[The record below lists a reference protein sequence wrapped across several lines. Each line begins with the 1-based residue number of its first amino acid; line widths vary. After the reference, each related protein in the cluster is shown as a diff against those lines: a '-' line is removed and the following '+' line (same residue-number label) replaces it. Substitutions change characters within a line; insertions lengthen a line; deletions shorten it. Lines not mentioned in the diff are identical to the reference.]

1 VWSAPRGRSIASVHH
16 HKPTGKRLALL
27 SLGALGVVYGDIGTS
42 PLYAL
47 RESLSVEH
55 GIDVSRASVLGIL
68 SLILWSLL
76 IVITVK
82 YLLFVMRADQ
92 QGEGGILVLA
102 SLVTPKQE
110 GSKTRRRTIL
120 ILIGLFGTALLYG
133 DGMITPAI
141 SVLSAVEGLEVA
153 TPSLGPYVL
162 EITAVIL
169 VCLFMIQRRGTGSVG
184 KMFAPVMIL
193 WFATLGVLGAIEIG
207 ARPDVLRAVNPAYAL
222 SFFADHGFKG
232 FLVLGSVF
240 LVVTGG
246 EALYADMGHFGRRPI
261 RLAWFCLV
269 LPGLL
274 LNYFGQGALVLGDPS
289 TVENP
294 FYLLAPHGLRIPLI
308 VLATAATVIASQALI
323 SGAFSLAMQS
333 VQLGYLPRLQISHTS
348 AHERGQV
355 YVPLI
360 NWSLM
365 VACILLVFGFR
376 SSTNLAAAYGVAVTM
391 TMVITT
397 ILFYVVA
404 RDHWNWPR
412 WAIGPLAL
420 VFFVVD
426 ASFLGANLFKIPKGG
441 WFPLVAGAAV
451 FAIMTTWKTGKK
463 IVTERVRGADVPL
476 DAFCQGIRKSQ
487 PTRVPGT
494 AVYMYGRPFAA
505 PPALVTN
512 LRYNRVL
519 HEHILL
525 VTIVVEDTPRVHP
538 RKALTIEHVGQG
550 ITQAILHVG
559 FMQQP
564 NVPKSLEAD
573 AAELRFHPLDSHY
586 FLGRET
592 ILVTD
597 RPGMASWREHLY
609 ALMARNARNAA
620 AYFGIPAD
628 RAVEVGVQV
637 EL

>member
-1 VWSAPRGRSIASVHH
+1 MSPIHPL
-16 HKPTGKRLALL
+16 KPTGKHLALL

-47 RESLSVEH
+47 RESLHPSH
-55 GIDVSRASVLGIL
+55 GVDVTLASVLGIL

-76 IVITVK
+76 IVITIK
-82 YLLFVMRADQ
+82 YLTFVMRADQ

-102 SLVTPKQE
+102 ALVTPKD
-110 GSKTRRRTIL
+110 GAVNRRRTVL

-141 SVLSAVEGLEVA
+141 SVLSAVEGLEVSA
-153 TPSLGPYVL
+153 PSLQPYVL
-162 EITAVIL
+162 EITVVIL
-169 VCLFMIQRRGTGSVG
+169 IGLFVLQRRGTGSVG
-184 KMFAPVMIL
+184 KIFGPVMIL
-193 WFATLGVLGAIEIG
+193 WFIVIGALGVSAIA
-207 ARPDVLRAVNPAYAL
+207 ARPEVLKAVNPGYAI

-261 RLAWFCLV
+261 RLAWFGLV

-274 LNYFGQGALVLGDPS
+274 LNYFGQGALVIGDPKAI
-289 TVENP
+289 ENP
-294 FYLLAPHGLRIPLI
+294 FYLLAPSALQWPLI
-308 VLATAATVIASQALI
+308 ILATTAAVIASQALI

-333 VQLGYLPRLQISHTS
+333 VQLGYLPRLKIEHTS
-348 AHERGQV
+348 DRERGQV
-355 YVPLI
+355 YVPAV
-360 NWSLM
+360 NWTLM

-376 SSTNLAAAYGVAVTM
+376 SSTGLAAAYGVAVTA

-404 RDHWNWPR
+404 RDHWHWPR
-412 WAIGPLAL
+412 WSIGPLAL
-420 VFFVVD
+420 VFLTID
-426 ASFLGANLFKIPKGG
+426 LGFLGANLFKIPKGG

-451 FAIMTTWKTGKK
+451 FAVMTTWKTGKR
-463 IVTERVRGADVPL
+463 IVNERVRGGSVPL
-476 DAFCQGIRKSQ
+476 DAFCQSIEKSR
-487 PTRVPGT
+487 PIRVPGT
-494 AVYMYGRPFAA
+494 AVYLYGRPFTA

-512 LRYNRVL
+512 LRYNRML
-519 HEHILL
+519 HEQILL
-525 VTIVVEDTPRVHP
+525 VSIVVEDTPRVHP
-538 RKALTIEHVGQG
+538 RRSLKIDHMGQG
-550 ITQAILHVG
+550 ITQAVLHVG
-559 FMQQP
+559 YMQQP
-564 NVPKSLEAD
+564 NVPRALEAD
-573 AAELRFHPLDSHY
+573 AAELRYHPLDSHY

-592 ILVTD
+592 IIITN
-597 RPGMASWREHLY
+597 RPGMAPWREHLY

-620 AYFGIPAD
+620 AFFGIPAE
-628 RAVEVGVQV
+628 RAVEVGIQV

>member
-1 VWSAPRGRSIASVHH
+1 M
-16 HKPTGKRLALL
+16 L

-47 RESLSVEH
+47 RESLHPSH
-55 GIDVSRASVLGIL
+55 GVDVTLASVLGIL

-76 IVITVK
+76 IVITIK
-82 YLLFVMRADQ
+82 YLTFVMRADQ

-102 SLVTPKQE
+102 ALVTPKD
-110 GSKTRRRTIL
+110 GAANRRRTIL

-141 SVLSAVEGLEVA
+141 SVLSAVEGLEVSA
-153 TPSLGPYVL
+153 PSLQPYVL
-162 EITAVIL
+162 EITVVIL
-169 VCLFMIQRRGTGSVG
+169 IGLFALQRRGTGSVG
-184 KMFAPVMIL
+184 KIFGPVMIL
-193 WFATLGVLGAIEIG
+193 WFIVIGALGVSAIA
-207 ARPDVLRAVNPAYAL
+207 ARPEVLKAVNPGYAI

-261 RLAWFCLV
+261 RLAWFGLV

-274 LNYFGQGALVLGDPS
+274 LNYFGQGALVIGDPKAI
-289 TVENP
+289 ENP
-294 FYLLAPHGLRIPLI
+294 FYLLAPSALQWPLI
-308 VLATAATVIASQALI
+308 ILATTAAVIASQALI

-333 VQLGYLPRLQISHTS
+333 VQLGYLPRLKIEHTS
-348 AHERGQV
+348 DRERGQV
-355 YVPLI
+355 YVPAV
-360 NWSLM
+360 NWTLM

-376 SSTNLAAAYGVAVTM
+376 SSTGLAAAYGVAVTA

-404 RDHWNWPR
+404 RDHWHWPR
-412 WAIGPLAL
+412 WSIGPLAL
-420 VFFVVD
+420 VFLTID
-426 ASFLGANLFKIPKGG
+426 LGFLGANLFKIPKGG

-451 FAIMTTWKTGKK
+451 FAVMTTWKTGKR
-463 IVTERVRGADVPL
+463 IVNERVRGGSVPL
-476 DAFCQGIRKSQ
+476 DAFCQSIEKSR
-487 PTRVPGT
+487 PIRVPGT
-494 AVYMYGRPFAA
+494 AVYLYGRPFTA

-512 LRYNRVL
+512 LRYNRML
-519 HEHILL
+519 HEQILL
-525 VTIVVEDTPRVHP
+525 VSIVVEDTPRVHP
-538 RKALTIEHVGQG
+538 RRSLKIDHMGQG
-550 ITQAILHVG
+550 ITQAVLHVG
-559 FMQQP
+559 YMQQP
-564 NVPKSLEAD
+564 NVPRALEAD
-573 AAELRFHPLDSHY
+573 AAELRYHPLDSHY

-592 ILVTD
+592 IIITN
-597 RPGMASWREHLY
+597 RPGMAPWREHLY

-620 AYFGIPAD
+620 AFFGIPAE
-628 RAVEVGVQV
+628 RAVEVGIQV

>member
-1 VWSAPRGRSIASVHH
+1 
-16 HKPTGKRLALL
+16 LL

-47 RESLSVEH
+47 RESLHPSH
-55 GIDVSRASVLGIL
+55 GVDVTLASVLGIL

-76 IVITVK
+76 IVITIK
-82 YLLFVMRADQ
+82 YLTFVMRADQ

-102 SLVTPKQE
+102 ALVTPKD
-110 GSKTRRRTIL
+110 GAANRRRTIL

-141 SVLSAVEGLEVA
+141 SVLSAVEGLEVSA
-153 TPSLGPYVL
+153 PSLQPYVL
-162 EITAVIL
+162 EITVVIL
-169 VCLFMIQRRGTGSVG
+169 IGLFVLQRRGTGSVG
-184 KMFAPVMIL
+184 KIFGPVMIL
-193 WFATLGVLGAIEIG
+193 WFIVIGALGVSAIA
-207 ARPDVLRAVNPAYAL
+207 ARPEVLKAVNPGYAI

-261 RLAWFCLV
+261 RLAWFGLV

-274 LNYFGQGALVLGDPS
+274 LNYFGQGALVIGDPKAI
-289 TVENP
+289 ENP
-294 FYLLAPHGLRIPLI
+294 FYLLAPSALQWPLI
-308 VLATAATVIASQALI
+308 ILATTAAVIASQALI

-333 VQLGYLPRLQISHTS
+333 VQLGYLPRLKIEHTS
-348 AHERGQV
+348 DRERGQV
-355 YVPLI
+355 YVPAV
-360 NWSLM
+360 NWTLM

-376 SSTNLAAAYGVAVTM
+376 SSTGLAAAYGVAVTA

-404 RDHWNWPR
+404 RDHWHWPR
-412 WAIGPLAL
+412 WSIGPLAL
-420 VFFVVD
+420 VFLTID
-426 ASFLGANLFKIPKGG
+426 LGFLGANLFKIPKGG

-451 FAIMTTWKTGKK
+451 FAVMTTWKTGKR
-463 IVTERVRGADVPL
+463 IVNERVRGGSVPL
-476 DAFCQGIRKSQ
+476 DAFCQSIEKSR
-487 PTRVPGT
+487 PIRVPGT
-494 AVYMYGRPFAA
+494 AVYLYGRPFTA

-512 LRYNRVL
+512 LRYNRML
-519 HEHILL
+519 HEQILL
-525 VTIVVEDTPRVHP
+525 VSIVVEDTPRVHP
-538 RKALTIEHVGQG
+538 RRSLKIDHMGQG
-550 ITQAILHVG
+550 ITQAVLHVG
-559 FMQQP
+559 YMQQP
-564 NVPKSLEAD
+564 NVPRALEAD
-573 AAELRFHPLDSHY
+573 AAELRYHPLDSHY

-592 ILVTD
+592 IIITN
-597 RPGMASWREHLY
+597 RPGMAPWREHLY

-620 AYFGIPAD
+620 AFFGIPAE
-628 RAVEVGVQV
+628 RAVEVGIQV

>member
-1 VWSAPRGRSIASVHH
+1 M
-16 HKPTGKRLALL
+16 L

-47 RESLSVEH
+47 RESLHPSH
-55 GIDVSRASVLGIL
+55 GVDVTLASVLGIL

-76 IVITVK
+76 IVITIK
-82 YLLFVMRADQ
+82 YLTFVMRADQ

-102 SLVTPKQE
+102 ALVTPKH
-110 GSKTRRRTIL
+110 GAVNRRRTIL

-141 SVLSAVEGLEVA
+141 SVLSAVEGLEVSA
-153 TPSLGPYVL
+153 PSLQPYVL
-162 EITAVIL
+162 EITVVIL
-169 VCLFMIQRRGTGSVG
+169 IGLFVLQRRGTGSVG
-184 KMFAPVMIL
+184 KIFGPVMIL
-193 WFATLGVLGAIEIG
+193 WFIVIGALGVSAIA
-207 ARPDVLRAVNPAYAL
+207 ARPEVLKAVNPGYAI

-261 RLAWFCLV
+261 RLAWFGLV

-274 LNYFGQGALVLGDPS
+274 LNYFGQGALVIGDPKAI
-289 TVENP
+289 ENP
-294 FYLLAPHGLRIPLI
+294 FYLLAPSALQWPLI
-308 VLATAATVIASQALI
+308 ILATTAAVIASQALI

-333 VQLGYLPRLQISHTS
+333 VQLGYLPRLKIEHTS
-348 AHERGQV
+348 DRERGQV
-355 YVPLI
+355 YVPAV
-360 NWSLM
+360 NWTLM

-376 SSTNLAAAYGVAVTM
+376 SSTNLAAAYGVAVTA

-404 RDHWNWPR
+404 RDHWHWPR
-412 WAIGPLAL
+412 WSIGPLAL
-420 VFFVVD
+420 VFLTID
-426 ASFLGANLFKIPKGG
+426 LGFLGANLFKIPKGG

-451 FAIMTTWKTGKK
+451 FAVMTTWKTGKR
-463 IVTERVRGADVPL
+463 IVNERVRGGSVPL
-476 DAFCQGIRKSQ
+476 DAFCQSIKKSR
-487 PTRVPGT
+487 PIRVPGT
-494 AVYMYGRPFAA
+494 AVYLYGRPFTA

-512 LRYNRVL
+512 LRYNRML
-519 HEHILL
+519 HQQILL
-525 VTIVVEDTPRVHP
+525 VSIVVEDTPRVHP
-538 RKALTIEHVGQG
+538 RRSLKIDHMGQG
-550 ITQAILHVG
+550 ITQAVLHVG
-559 FMQQP
+559 YMQQP
-564 NVPKSLEAD
+564 NVPRALEAD
-573 AAELRFHPLDSHY
+573 AAELRYHPLDSHY

-592 ILVTD
+592 IIITNK
-597 RPGMASWREHLY
+597 PGMAPWREHLY

-620 AYFGIPAD
+620 AFFGIPAE
-628 RAVEVGVQV
+628 RAVEVGIQV

>member
-1 VWSAPRGRSIASVHH
+1 M
-16 HKPTGKRLALL
+16 L

-47 RESLSVEH
+47 RESLHPSH
-55 GIDVSRASVLGIL
+55 GVDVTLASVLGIL

-76 IVITVK
+76 IVITIK
-82 YLLFVMRADQ
+82 YLTFVMRADQ

-102 SLVTPKQE
+102 ALVTPKD
-110 GSKTRRRTIL
+110 GAVNRRRTIL

-141 SVLSAVEGLEVA
+141 SVLSAVEGLEVSA
-153 TPSLGPYVL
+153 PSLQPYVL
-162 EITAVIL
+162 EITVVIL
-169 VCLFMIQRRGTGSVG
+169 IGLFALQRRGTGSVG
-184 KMFAPVMIL
+184 KIFGPVMIL
-193 WFATLGVLGAIEIG
+193 WFIVIGALGVSAIA
-207 ARPDVLRAVNPAYAL
+207 ARPEVLKAVNPGYAI

-261 RLAWFCLV
+261 RLAWFGLV

-274 LNYFGQGALVLGDPS
+274 LNYFGQGALVISDPKAI
-289 TVENP
+289 ENP
-294 FYLLAPHGLRIPLI
+294 FYLLAPSALQWPLI
-308 VLATAATVIASQALI
+308 ILATTAAVIASQALI

-333 VQLGYLPRLQISHTS
+333 VQLGYLPRLKIEHTS
-348 AHERGQV
+348 DRERGQV
-355 YVPLI
+355 YVPAV
-360 NWSLM
+360 NWTLM

-376 SSTNLAAAYGVAVTM
+376 SSTGLAAAYGVAVTA

-404 RDHWNWPR
+404 RDHWHWPR
-412 WAIGPLAL
+412 WSIGPLAL
-420 VFFVVD
+420 VFLTID
-426 ASFLGANLFKIPKGG
+426 LGFLGANLFKIPKGG

-451 FAIMTTWKTGKK
+451 FAVMTTWKTGKR
-463 IVTERVRGADVPL
+463 IVNERVRGGSVPL
-476 DAFCQGIRKSQ
+476 DAFCQSIEKSR
-487 PTRVPGT
+487 PIRVPGT
-494 AVYMYGRPFAA
+494 AVYLYGRPFTA

-512 LRYNRVL
+512 LRYNRML
-519 HEHILL
+519 HEQILL
-525 VTIVVEDTPRVHP
+525 VSIVVEDTPRVHP
-538 RKALTIEHVGQG
+538 RRSLKIDHMGQG
-550 ITQAILHVG
+550 ITQAVLHVG
-559 FMQQP
+559 YMQQP
-564 NVPKSLEAD
+564 NVPRALEAD
-573 AAELRFHPLDSHY
+573 AAELRYHPLDSHY

-592 ILVTD
+592 IIITN
-597 RPGMASWREHLY
+597 RPGMAPWREHLY

-620 AYFGIPAD
+620 AFFGIPAE
-628 RAVEVGVQV
+628 RAVEVGIQV

>member
-1 VWSAPRGRSIASVHH
+1 M
-16 HKPTGKRLALL
+16 L

-47 RESLSVEH
+47 RESLHPSH
-55 GIDVSRASVLGIL
+55 GVDVTLASVLGIL

-76 IVITVK
+76 IVITIK
-82 YLLFVMRADQ
+82 YLTFVMRADQ

-102 SLVTPKQE
+102 ALVTPKD
-110 GSKTRRRTIL
+110 GAVNRRRTIL

-141 SVLSAVEGLEVA
+141 SVLSAVEGLEVSA
-153 TPSLGPYVL
+153 PSLQPYVL
-162 EITAVIL
+162 EITVVIL
-169 VCLFMIQRRGTGSVG
+169 IGLFVLQRRGTGSVG
-184 KMFAPVMIL
+184 KIFGPVMIL
-193 WFATLGVLGAIEIG
+193 WFIVIGALGVSAIA
-207 ARPDVLRAVNPAYAL
+207 ARPEVLKAVNPGYAI

-261 RLAWFCLV
+261 RLAWFGLV

-274 LNYFGQGALVLGDPS
+274 LNYFGQGALVIGDPKAI
-289 TVENP
+289 ENP
-294 FYLLAPHGLRIPLI
+294 FYLLAPSALQWPLI
-308 VLATAATVIASQALI
+308 ILATTAAVIASQALI

-333 VQLGYLPRLQISHTS
+333 VQLGYLPRLKIEHTS
-348 AHERGQV
+348 DRERGQV
-355 YVPLI
+355 YVPAV
-360 NWSLM
+360 NWTLM

-376 SSTNLAAAYGVAVTM
+376 SSTGLAAAYGVAVTA

-404 RDHWNWPR
+404 RDHWHWPR
-412 WAIGPLAL
+412 WSIGPLAL
-420 VFFVVD
+420 VFLTID
-426 ASFLGANLFKIPKGG
+426 LGFLGANLFKIPKGG

-451 FAIMTTWKTGKK
+451 FAVMTTWKTGKR
-463 IVTERVRGADVPL
+463 IVNERVRGGSVPL
-476 DAFCQGIRKSQ
+476 DAFCQSIEKSR
-487 PTRVPGT
+487 PIRVPGT
-494 AVYMYGRPFAA
+494 AVYLYGRPFTA

-512 LRYNRVL
+512 LRYNRML
-519 HEHILL
+519 HEQILL
-525 VTIVVEDTPRVHP
+525 VSIVVEDTPRVHP
-538 RKALTIEHVGQG
+538 RRSLKIDHMGQG
-550 ITQAILHVG
+550 ITQAVLHVG
-559 FMQQP
+559 YMQQP
-564 NVPKSLEAD
+564 NVPRALEAD
-573 AAELRFHPLDSHY
+573 AAELRYHPLDSHY

-592 ILVTD
+592 IIITN
-597 RPGMASWREHLY
+597 RPGMAPWREHLY

-620 AYFGIPAD
+620 AFFGIPAE
-628 RAVEVGVQV
+628 RAVEVGIQV

>member
-1 VWSAPRGRSIASVHH
+1 M
-16 HKPTGKRLALL
+16 L

-47 RESLSVEH
+47 RESLHPSH
-55 GIDVSRASVLGIL
+55 GVDVTLASVLGIL

-76 IVITVK
+76 IVITIK
-82 YLLFVMRADQ
+82 YLTFVMRADQ

-102 SLVTPKQE
+102 ALVTPKD
-110 GSKTRRRTIL
+110 GAVNRRRTIL

-141 SVLSAVEGLEVA
+141 SVLSAVEGLEVSA
-153 TPSLGPYVL
+153 PSLQPYVL
-162 EITAVIL
+162 EITVVIL
-169 VCLFMIQRRGTGSVG
+169 IGLFALQRRGTGSVG
-184 KMFAPVMIL
+184 KIFGPVMIL
-193 WFATLGVLGAIEIG
+193 WFIVIGALGVSAIA
-207 ARPDVLRAVNPAYAL
+207 ARPEVLKAVNPGYAI

-261 RLAWFCLV
+261 RLAWFGLV

-274 LNYFGQGALVLGDPS
+274 LNYFGQGALVIGDPKAI
-289 TVENP
+289 ENP
-294 FYLLAPHGLRIPLI
+294 FYLLAPSALQWPLI
-308 VLATAATVIASQALI
+308 ILATTAAVIASQALI

-333 VQLGYLPRLQISHTS
+333 VQLGYLPRLKIEHTS
-348 AHERGQV
+348 DRERGQV
-355 YVPLI
+355 YVPAV
-360 NWSLM
+360 NWTLM

-376 SSTNLAAAYGVAVTM
+376 SSTGLAAAYGVAVTA

-404 RDHWNWPR
+404 RDHWHWPR
-412 WAIGPLAL
+412 WSIGPLAL
-420 VFFVVD
+420 VFLTID
-426 ASFLGANLFKIPKGG
+426 LGFLGANLFKIPKGG

-451 FAIMTTWKTGKK
+451 FAVMTTWKTGKR
-463 IVTERVRGADVPL
+463 IVNERVRGGSVPL
-476 DAFCQGIRKSQ
+476 DAFCQSIEKSR
-487 PTRVPGT
+487 PIRVPGT
-494 AVYMYGRPFAA
+494 AVYLYGRPFTA

-512 LRYNRVL
+512 LRYNRML
-519 HEHILL
+519 HEQILL
-525 VTIVVEDTPRVHP
+525 VSIVVEDTPRVHP
-538 RKALTIEHVGQG
+538 RRSLKIDHMGQG
-550 ITQAILHVG
+550 ITQAVLHVG
-559 FMQQP
+559 YMQQP
-564 NVPKSLEAD
+564 NVPRALEAD
-573 AAELRFHPLDSHY
+573 AAELRYHPLDSHY

-592 ILVTD
+592 IIITS
-597 RPGMASWREHLY
+597 RPGMAPWREHLY

-620 AYFGIPAD
+620 AFFGIPAE
-628 RAVEVGVQV
+628 RAVEVGIQV

>member
-1 VWSAPRGRSIASVHH
+1 
-16 HKPTGKRLALL
+16 LL

-47 RESLSVEH
+47 RESLHPSH
-55 GIDVSRASVLGIL
+55 GVDVTLASVLGIL

-76 IVITVK
+76 IVITIK
-82 YLLFVMRADQ
+82 YLIFVMRADQ

-102 SLVTPKQE
+102 ALVTPKD
-110 GSKTRRRTIL
+110 GAVNRRRTVL

-141 SVLSAVEGLEVA
+141 SVLSAVEGLEVSA
-153 TPSLGPYVL
+153 PSLQPYVL
-162 EITAVIL
+162 EITVVIL
-169 VCLFMIQRRGTGSVG
+169 IGLFVLQRRGTGSVG
-184 KMFAPVMIL
+184 KIFGPVMIL
-193 WFATLGVLGAIEIG
+193 WFIVIGALGVSAIA
-207 ARPDVLRAVNPAYAL
+207 ARPEVLKAVNPGYAI

-261 RLAWFCLV
+261 RLAWFGLV

-274 LNYFGQGALVLGDPS
+274 LNYFGQGALVIGDPKAI
-289 TVENP
+289 ENP
-294 FYLLAPHGLRIPLI
+294 FYLLAPSALQWPLI
-308 VLATAATVIASQALI
+308 ILATTAAVIASQALI

-333 VQLGYLPRLQISHTS
+333 VQLGYLPRLKIEHTS
-348 AHERGQV
+348 DRERGQV
-355 YVPLI
+355 YVPAV
-360 NWSLM
+360 NWTLM

-376 SSTNLAAAYGVAVTM
+376 SSTGLAAAYGVAVTA

-404 RDHWNWPR
+404 RDHWHWPR
-412 WAIGPLAL
+412 WSIGPLAL
-420 VFFVVD
+420 VFLTID
-426 ASFLGANLFKIPKGG
+426 LGFLGANLFKIPKGG

-451 FAIMTTWKTGKK
+451 FAVMTTWKTGKR
-463 IVTERVRGADVPL
+463 IVNERVRGGSVPL
-476 DAFCQGIRKSQ
+476 DAFCQSIEKSR
-487 PTRVPGT
+487 PIRVPGT
-494 AVYMYGRPFAA
+494 AVYLYGRPFTA

-512 LRYNRVL
+512 LRYNRML
-519 HEHILL
+519 HEQILL
-525 VTIVVEDTPRVHP
+525 VSIVVEDTPRVHP
-538 RKALTIEHVGQG
+538 RRSLKIDHMGQG
-550 ITQAILHVG
+550 ITQAVLHVG
-559 FMQQP
+559 YMQQP
-564 NVPKSLEAD
+564 NVPRALEAD
-573 AAELRFHPLDSHY
+573 AAELRYHPLDSHY

-592 ILVTD
+592 IIITN
-597 RPGMASWREHLY
+597 RPGMAPWREHLY

-620 AYFGIPAD
+620 AFFGIPAE
-628 RAVEVGVQV
+628 RAVEVGIQV

>member
-1 VWSAPRGRSIASVHH
+1 M
-16 HKPTGKRLALL
+16 L

-47 RESLSVEH
+47 RESLHPSH
-55 GIDVSRASVLGIL
+55 GVDVTLASVLGIL

-76 IVITVK
+76 IVITIK
-82 YLLFVMRADQ
+82 YLTFVMRADQ

-102 SLVTPKQE
+102 ALVTPKD
-110 GSKTRRRTIL
+110 GAVNRRRTVL

-141 SVLSAVEGLEVA
+141 SVLSAVEGLEVSA
-153 TPSLGPYVL
+153 PSLQPYVL
-162 EITAVIL
+162 EITVVIL
-169 VCLFMIQRRGTGSVG
+169 IGLFALQRRGTGSVG
-184 KMFAPVMIL
+184 KIFGPVMIL
-193 WFATLGVLGAIEIG
+193 WFIVIGALGVSAIA
-207 ARPDVLRAVNPAYAL
+207 ARPEVLKAVNPGYAI

-261 RLAWFCLV
+261 RLAWFGLV

-274 LNYFGQGALVLGDPS
+274 LNYFGQGALVISDPKAI
-289 TVENP
+289 ENP
-294 FYLLAPHGLRIPLI
+294 FYLLAPSALQWPLI
-308 VLATAATVIASQALI
+308 ILATTAAVIASQALI

-333 VQLGYLPRLQISHTS
+333 VQLGYLPRLKIEHTS
-348 AHERGQV
+348 DRERGQV
-355 YVPLI
+355 YVPAV
-360 NWSLM
+360 NWTLM

-376 SSTNLAAAYGVAVTM
+376 SSTGLAAAYGVAVTA

-404 RDHWNWPR
+404 RDHWHWPR
-412 WAIGPLAL
+412 WSIGPLAL
-420 VFFVVD
+420 VFLTID
-426 ASFLGANLFKIPKGG
+426 LGFLGANLFKIPKGG

-451 FAIMTTWKTGKK
+451 FAVMTTWKTGKR
-463 IVTERVRGADVPL
+463 IVNERVRGGSVPL
-476 DAFCQGIRKSQ
+476 DAFCQSIEKSR
-487 PTRVPGT
+487 PIRVPGT
-494 AVYMYGRPFAA
+494 AVYLYGRPFTA

-512 LRYNRVL
+512 LRYNRML
-519 HEHILL
+519 HEQILL
-525 VTIVVEDTPRVHP
+525 VSIVVEDTPRVHP
-538 RKALTIEHVGQG
+538 RRSLKIDHMGQG
-550 ITQAILHVG
+550 ITQAVLHVG
-559 FMQQP
+559 YMQQP
-564 NVPKSLEAD
+564 NVPRALEAD
-573 AAELRFHPLDSHY
+573 AAELRYHPLDSHY

-592 ILVTD
+592 IIITN
-597 RPGMASWREHLY
+597 RPGMAPWREHLY

-620 AYFGIPAD
+620 AFFGIPAE
-628 RAVEVGVQV
+628 RAVEVGIQV

>member
-1 VWSAPRGRSIASVHH
+1 M
-16 HKPTGKRLALL
+16 L

-47 RESLSVEH
+47 RESLHPSH
-55 GIDVSRASVLGIL
+55 GVDVTLASVLGIL

-76 IVITVK
+76 IVITIK
-82 YLLFVMRADQ
+82 YLTFVMRADQ

-102 SLVTPKQE
+102 ALVTPKD
-110 GSKTRRRTIL
+110 GAVNRRRTVL

-141 SVLSAVEGLEVA
+141 SVLSAVEGLEVSA
-153 TPSLGPYVL
+153 PSLQPYVL
-162 EITAVIL
+162 EITVVIL
-169 VCLFMIQRRGTGSVG
+169 IGLFVLQRRGTGSVG
-184 KMFAPVMIL
+184 KIFGPVMIL
-193 WFATLGVLGAIEIG
+193 WFIVIGALGVRAIA
-207 ARPDVLRAVNPAYAL
+207 ARPEVLKAVNPGYAI

-261 RLAWFCLV
+261 RLAWFGLV

-274 LNYFGQGALVLGDPS
+274 LNYFGQGALVIGDPKAI
-289 TVENP
+289 ENP
-294 FYLLAPHGLRIPLI
+294 FYLLAPSALQWPLI
-308 VLATAATVIASQALI
+308 ILATTAAVIASQALI

-333 VQLGYLPRLQISHTS
+333 VQLGYLPRLKIEHTS
-348 AHERGQV
+348 DRERGQV
-355 YVPLI
+355 YVPAV
-360 NWSLM
+360 NWTLM

-376 SSTNLAAAYGVAVTM
+376 SSTGLAAAYGVAVTA

-404 RDHWNWPR
+404 RDHWHWPR
-412 WAIGPLAL
+412 WSIGPLAL
-420 VFFVVD
+420 VFLTID
-426 ASFLGANLFKIPKGG
+426 LGFLGANLFKIPKGG

-451 FAIMTTWKTGKK
+451 FAVMTTWKTGKR
-463 IVTERVRGADVPL
+463 IVNERVRGGSVPL
-476 DAFCQGIRKSQ
+476 DAFCQSIEKSR
-487 PTRVPGT
+487 PIRVPGT
-494 AVYMYGRPFAA
+494 AVYLYGRPFTA

-512 LRYNRVL
+512 LRYNRML
-519 HEHILL
+519 HEQILL
-525 VTIVVEDTPRVHP
+525 VSIVVEDTPRVHP
-538 RKALTIEHVGQG
+538 RRSLKIDHMGQG
-550 ITQAILHVG
+550 ITQAVLHVG
-559 FMQQP
+559 YMQQP
-564 NVPKSLEAD
+564 NVPRALEAD
-573 AAELRFHPLDSHY
+573 AAELRYHPLDSHY

-592 ILVTD
+592 IIITN
-597 RPGMASWREHLY
+597 RPGMAPWREHLY

-620 AYFGIPAD
+620 AFFGIPAE
-628 RAVEVGVQV
+628 RAVEVGIQV

>member
-1 VWSAPRGRSIASVHH
+1 M
-16 HKPTGKRLALL
+16 L

-47 RESLSVEH
+47 RESLHPSH
-55 GIDVSRASVLGIL
+55 GVDVTLASVLGIL

-76 IVITVK
+76 IVITIK
-82 YLLFVMRADQ
+82 YLTFVMRADQ

-102 SLVTPKQE
+102 ALVTPKD
-110 GSKTRRRTIL
+110 GAANRRRTIL

-141 SVLSAVEGLEVA
+141 SVLSAVEGLEVSA
-153 TPSLGPYVL
+153 PSLQPYVL
-162 EITAVIL
+162 EITVVIL
-169 VCLFMIQRRGTGSVG
+169 IGLFVLQRRGTGSVG
-184 KMFAPVMIL
+184 KIFGPVMIL
-193 WFATLGVLGAIEIG
+193 WFIVIGALGVSAIA
-207 ARPDVLRAVNPAYAL
+207 ARPEVLKAVNPGYAI

-261 RLAWFCLV
+261 RLAWFGLV

-274 LNYFGQGALVLGDPS
+274 LNYFGQGALVIGDPKAI
-289 TVENP
+289 ENP
-294 FYLLAPHGLRIPLI
+294 FYLLAPSALQWPLI
-308 VLATAATVIASQALI
+308 ILATTAAVIASQALI

-333 VQLGYLPRLQISHTS
+333 VQLGYLPRLKIEHTS
-348 AHERGQV
+348 DRERGQV
-355 YVPLI
+355 YVPAV
-360 NWSLM
+360 NWTLM

-376 SSTNLAAAYGVAVTM
+376 SSTGLAAAYGVAVTA

-404 RDHWNWPR
+404 RDHWHWPR
-412 WAIGPLAL
+412 WSIGPLAL
-420 VFFVVD
+420 VFLTID
-426 ASFLGANLFKIPKGG
+426 LGFLGANLFKIPKGG

-451 FAIMTTWKTGKK
+451 FAVMTTWKTGKR
-463 IVTERVRGADVPL
+463 IVNERVRGGSVPL
-476 DAFCQGIRKSQ
+476 DAFCQSIEKSR
-487 PTRVPGT
+487 PIRVPGT
-494 AVYMYGRPFAA
+494 AVYLYGRPFTA

-512 LRYNRVL
+512 LRYNRML
-519 HEHILL
+519 HEQILL
-525 VTIVVEDTPRVHP
+525 VSIVVEDTPRVHP
-538 RKALTIEHVGQG
+538 RRSLKIDHMGQG
-550 ITQAILHVG
+550 ITQAVLHVG
-559 FMQQP
+559 YMQQP
-564 NVPKSLEAD
+564 NVPRALEAD
-573 AAELRFHPLDSHY
+573 AAELRYHPLDSHY

-592 ILVTD
+592 IIITN
-597 RPGMASWREHLY
+597 RPGMAPWREHLY

-620 AYFGIPAD
+620 AFFGIPAE
-628 RAVEVGVQV
+628 RAVEVGIQV

>member
-1 VWSAPRGRSIASVHH
+1 
-16 HKPTGKRLALL
+16 LL

-47 RESLSVEH
+47 RESLHPSH
-55 GIDVSRASVLGIL
+55 GVDVTLASVLGIL

-76 IVITVK
+76 IVITIK
-82 YLLFVMRADQ
+82 YLTFVMRADQ

-102 SLVTPKQE
+102 ALVTPKD
-110 GSKTRRRTIL
+110 GAVNRRRTVL

-141 SVLSAVEGLEVA
+141 SVLSAVEGLEVSA
-153 TPSLGPYVL
+153 PSLQPYVL
-162 EITAVIL
+162 EITVVIL
-169 VCLFMIQRRGTGSVG
+169 IGLFVLQRRGTGSVG
-184 KMFAPVMIL
+184 KIFGPVMIL
-193 WFATLGVLGAIEIG
+193 WFIVIGALGVSAIA
-207 ARPDVLRAVNPAYAL
+207 ARPEVLKAVNPGYAI

-261 RLAWFCLV
+261 RLAWFGLV

-274 LNYFGQGALVLGDPS
+274 LNYFGQGALVIGDPKAI
-289 TVENP
+289 ENP
-294 FYLLAPHGLRIPLI
+294 FYLLAPSALQWPLI
-308 VLATAATVIASQALI
+308 ILATTAAVIASQALI

-333 VQLGYLPRLQISHTS
+333 VQLGYLPRLKIEHTS
-348 AHERGQV
+348 DRERGQV
-355 YVPLI
+355 YVPAV
-360 NWSLM
+360 NWTLM

-376 SSTNLAAAYGVAVTM
+376 SSTGLAAAYGVAVTA

-404 RDHWNWPR
+404 RDHWHWPR
-412 WAIGPLAL
+412 WSIGPLAL
-420 VFFVVD
+420 VFLTID
-426 ASFLGANLFKIPKGG
+426 LGFLGANLFKIPKGG

-451 FAIMTTWKTGKK
+451 FAVMTTWKTGKR
-463 IVTERVRGADVPL
+463 IVNERVRGGSVPL
-476 DAFCQGIRKSQ
+476 DAFCQSIEKSR
-487 PTRVPGT
+487 PIRVPGT
-494 AVYMYGRPFAA
+494 AVYLYGRPFTA

-512 LRYNRVL
+512 LRYNRML
-519 HEHILL
+519 HEQILL
-525 VTIVVEDTPRVHP
+525 VSIVVEDTPRVHP
-538 RKALTIEHVGQG
+538 RRSLKIDHMGQG
-550 ITQAILHVG
+550 ITQAVLHVG
-559 FMQQP
+559 YMQQP
-564 NVPKSLEAD
+564 NVPRALEAD
-573 AAELRFHPLDSHY
+573 AAELRYHPLDSHY

-592 ILVTD
+592 IIITN
-597 RPGMASWREHLY
+597 RPGMAPWREHLY

-620 AYFGIPAD
+620 AFFGIPAE
-628 RAVEVGVQV
+628 RAVEVGIQV